1 MKNSSKFRKPIQQA
15 FQYLLANQRG
25 SKNMS
30 QNAFSKKC
38 GFTRQYISLVESGK
52 RMPSFDFAINMAEVF
67 GINTKEFILLLLDRI
82 SYYENH

>member
-1 MKNSSKFRKPIQQA
+1 MKKRIESRKPVKQA
-15 FQYLLANQRG
+15 FQYLLANQRN

-30 QNAFSKKC
+30 QNAFSKKS

-67 GINTKEFILLLLDRI
+67 EIDAKDFILLLFDKI
-82 SYYENH
+82 SYYENL

>member
-1 MKNSSKFRKPIQQA
+1 MKIKLKSRKPIQQA
-15 FQYLLANQRG
+15 FQYLLAKHRK

-67 GINTKEFILLLLDRI
+67 EIEAKDFILLLFDKI
-82 SYYENH
+82 SYYENL

>member
-1 MKNSSKFRKPIQQA
+1 
-15 FQYLLANQRG
+15 
-25 SKNMS
+25 MS

>member
-1 MKNSSKFRKPIQQA
+1 MKNTSNHRKPIKQA
-15 FQYLLANQRG
+15 FQYLLANQRN

-67 GINTKEFILLLLDRI
+67 EIDTKDFLLLLIDKI
-82 SYYENH
+82 SYYENL